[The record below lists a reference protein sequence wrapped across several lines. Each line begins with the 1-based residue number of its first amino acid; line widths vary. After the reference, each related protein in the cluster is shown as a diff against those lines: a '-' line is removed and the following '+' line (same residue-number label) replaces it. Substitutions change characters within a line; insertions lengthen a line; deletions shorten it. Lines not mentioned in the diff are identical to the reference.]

1 MSSPTSRPLTMFY
14 VSHVTP
20 GFIKL
25 LETHND
31 EATAM
36 IEAAAKASLDRED
49 HLYCCFFKD
58 GRADELG
65 HNRNAPEGSIRA
77 WFGQNETGGFTAMLP
92 DEY

>member
-1 MSSPTSRPLTMFY
+1 MFY

-58 GRADELG
+58 GRAEELG